1 MREGEEPP
9 LNPINKSMPLVQED
23 KTAEKTDDLVAAEG
37 EGDHQTPHTPAQ
49 PDDSLIKAK
58 TGEGEGRT
66 RAPSP
71 PNTNLQMID
80 KNAYVGC
87 HQNRY
92 YLPSAAE

>member
-58 TGEGEGRT
+58 TGEGEGCT
-66 RAPSP
+66 LAPSP
-71 PNTNLQMID
+71 PKANLM
-80 KNAYVGC
+80 NEGRVWR
-87 HQNRY
+87 NVSY
-92 YLPSAAE
+92 YSALPPQFRRV